1 MFVQVAHIVP
11 EVEDDDVVEVVD
23 ISSDDDEEGAEVV
36 KGPRQSAEDERKKE
50 LLELD
55 LAILEKRRA
64 LLLLTPVL
72 PLTLPSAKK
81 RKTNV
86 RIKPDPDQSFY
97 LAASPHVVVKKE
109 KAMVLSSP
117 SPASSS
123 SSPASLSLPPV
134 PTSPLPPVASPSL
147 PLPTVATDK
156 TSAMQQAIQER
167 SFKAQVQIN
176 LEKSKKFKVRE
187 GENLNPS
194 GQAGFMTDESES
206 EEEEKLNKGSKRKLK
221 KVNSFANTKSEEK
234 EKNDKTESLK
244 GDDVVT
250 QTSSSEIKEDVEVT
264 IQPPKE
270 DRIQSNSTQPSNKVV
285 APKER
290 KEAGEANSKMKNVD
304 KLKEGE
310 NGVFY
315 KLKEPLSWI
324 CKSEKLT
331 HFEVMRKT
339 WAYIRGGNLQDSKD
353 RRRIIC
359 DHNFQRM
366 TKRKEID
373 LKAVAGFLKPFMKR
387 ITRRPASCPDCSKRF
402 YTTFNMRRHSASS
415 HGRSTGYFDQW
426 DKRGP
431 ALPVSQC
438 KINEQR
444 VGKYAWLSN
453 TAVLV
458 APENVRPGEKAKRR
472 MKMPWYS
479 HPDLPDGWLLRI
491 VRCYFYLKL
500 VFNIECVQER
510 RKWQLVFFS
519 TCPH

>member
-23 ISSDDDEEGAEVV
+23 ISSDDDEEGAEAV

-81 RKTNV
+81 RKTKV
-86 RIKPDPDQSFY
+86 RIKPDPDQSVY

-221 KVNSFANTKSEEK
+221 KVNSFANSNSEKK

-244 GDDVVT
+244 GNEVVT

-285 APKER
+285 APK
-290 KEAGEANSKMKNVD
+290 
-304 KLKEGE
+304 
-310 NGVFY
+310 
-315 KLKEPLSWI
+315 
-324 CKSEKLT
+324 
-331 HFEVMRKT
+331 
-339 WAYIRGGNLQDSKD
+339 
-353 RRRIIC
+353 
-359 DHNFQRM
+359 
-366 TKRKEID
+366 KRK
-373 LKAVAGFLKPFMKR
+373 P
-387 ITRRPASCPDCSKRF
+387 
-402 YTTFNMRRHSASS
+402 
-415 HGRSTGYFDQW
+415 ST
-426 DKRGP
+426 
-431 ALPVSQC
+431 
-438 KINEQR
+438 
-444 VGKYAWLSN
+444 
-453 TAVLV
+453 
-458 APENVRPGEKAKRR
+458 
-472 MKMPWYS
+472 
-479 HPDLPDGWLLRI
+479 
-491 VRCYFYLKL
+491 
-500 VFNIECVQER
+500 
-510 RKWQLVFFS
+510 
-519 TCPH
+519 